1 MEFFHSL
8 HLSSI
13 NRILTTI
20 NTPYMK
26 KHNLKFLTCGLI
38 IGFTLTVSSCEKKLA
53 TTYTTPITSEKEDQ
67 SYNAPKGKQHAPS
80 ISMDKKSELI
90 SSGYY
95 RGSGADELKDT
106 DDYIEIQKHNTESYD
121 FIAENDFL
129 KATENPLSTF
139 SIDVDNAS
147 YTNTRRYIDN
157 GSLPPI
163 DAVRIEEFI
172 NYFSYD
178 YTKPTGKNPFS
189 INTEVSE
196 CPWNMEHKLV
206 HIGIQGKRFP
216 FESMAP
222 INLVFLV
229 DVSGSMSDENK
240 LPLLKKSLSLLVSKM
255 RAQDRISLTVYAGS
269 AGVVLP
275 STSGAEKAKIIS
287 ALDNLQS
294 GGSTAGGEGILLAYK
309 IAKENFIENGNNRV
323 LIATDGDFNVG
334 ASSDGEMIRL
344 VESKRDDGIFL
355 TVLGF
360 GMGNYKDSKMESIAD
375 HGNGNYFYIDNIG
388 EAQKT
393 LVEELDGTLYT
404 IAKDVKIQ
412 VEFNPAKVQA
422 YRLIGYENRMLKKE
436 DFNNDKKD
444 AGELG
449 AGHTV
454 TALYEIIPV
463 GVKATE
469 IGSVDALRYQKI
481 EAKKIEGQYAEE
493 MMVIKFRYKE
503 PKDSLSQLIVHTMK
517 DKTMKLANSSEN
529 FRFSAAVAEF
539 GMVLRNSKFK
549 GTSTYDQAMEL
560 AKNSKGADEGGYRAA
575 FIKMIKT
582 ASLLSLT
589 GKRDE

>member
-1 MEFFHSL
+1 
-8 HLSSI
+8 
-13 NRILTTI
+13 
-20 NTPYMK
+20 MK
-26 KHNLKFLTCGLI
+26 KNSLKFLGFGLI
-38 IGFTLTVSSCEKKLA
+38 LGLTVIFSSCEKKLTVNSIKPAKDEA
-53 TTYTTPITSEKEDQ
+53 TY
-67 SYNAPKGKQHAPS
+67 YPKNKQHNCPT
-80 ISMDKKSELI
+80 
-90 SSGYY
+90 Y
-95 RGSGADELKDT
+95 SGAKREQAKPDSYGSVSEEELKG
-106 DDYIEIQKHNTESYD
+106 DDGYIQQHNTESYN
-121 FIAENDFL
+121 FIVENDFL

-147 YTNTRRYIDN
+147 YTNSRRYIDG
-157 GSLPPI
+157 GSLPPA

-178 YTKPTGKNPFS
+178 YVKPTGRHPFS

-196 CPWNMEHKLV
+196 CPWNGQHKLV
-206 HIGIQGKRFP
+206 HVGIQGKRFP

-240 LPLLKKSLSLLVSKM
+240 LPLLKKSLGLLVSKM
-255 RAQDRISLTVYAGS
+255 RPQDRISLTVYAGS

-275 STSGAEKAKIIS
+275 STSGAEKEKIIS

-294 GGSTAGGEGILLAYK
+294 GGSTAGGQGIILAYK
-309 IAKENFIENGNNRV
+309 IAKENFIKNGNNRV

-334 ASSDGEMIRL
+334 ASSDGEMTHLI
-344 VESKRDDGIFL
+344 ESKREDGIFL

-393 LVEELDGTLYT
+393 LVDELDGTLYT

-436 DFNNDKKD
+436 DFNDDKKD

-463 GVKATE
+463 GVTATE
-469 IGSVDALRYQKI
+469 LGKVDDLRYQKT
-481 EAKKIEGQYAEE
+481 EPKKIESQYADE

-503 PKDSLSQLIVHTMK
+503 PKDSISQLIVHTMK
-517 DKTMKLANSSEN
+517 DKEVKLANSSEN

-539 GMVLRNSKFK
+539 GMILRNSKFK
-549 GTSTYDQAMEL
+549 GTANYDQAIEL
-560 AKNSKGADEGGYRAA
+560 AKNAKGIDEEGYRAE
-575 FIKMIKT
+575 FIKMMKT
-582 ASLLSLT
+582 TSLLSAT
-589 GKRDE
+589 GKIEE

>member
-1 MEFFHSL
+1 MG
-8 HLSSI
+8 I
-13 NRILTTI
+13 NRKIKQTL
-20 NTPYMK
+20 MK
-26 KHNLKFLTCGLI
+26 KINLKFMSLYFI
-38 IGFTLTVSSCEKKLA
+38 IAVAMIVFSCEKN
-53 TTYTTPITSEKEDQ
+53 ITSSKSPVMEKEKRSVKQNSIKRYYSPAFRKDESGVITGEQYNKQ
-67 SYNAPKGKQHAPS
+67 SDGDIYVEP
-80 ISMDKKSELI
+80 
-90 SSGYY
+90 
-95 RGSGADELKDT
+95 
-106 DDYIEIQKHNTESYD
+106 HNTESYN

-129 KATENPLSTF
+129 KATDNPLSTF

-147 YTNTRRYIDN
+147 YTNSRRYIDN
-157 GSLPPI
+157 GSLPPE

-178 YTKPTGKNPFS
+178 YAKPTGKQPFS
-189 INTEVSE
+189 INTEISE
-196 CPWNMEHKLV
+196 CPWNNKHKLV
-206 HIGIQGKRFP
+206 HVGIQGKRFP

-222 INLVFLV
+222 VNLVFLV
-229 DVSGSMSDENK
+229 DVSGSMSDVNK

-255 RAQDRISLTVYAGS
+255 RPQDRISLTVYAGA

-275 STSGAEKAKIIS
+275 STSGADKETILA
-287 ALDNLQS
+287 ALNNLNA
-294 GGSTAGGEGILLAYK
+294 GGSTAGGAGINLAYK
-309 IAKENFIENGNNRV
+309 IAKENFIKNGNNRV

-334 ASSDGEMIRL
+334 ASSDGEMTRL
-344 VESKRDDGIFL
+344 IESKRDDGIFL

-393 LVEELDGTLYT
+393 LVDELDGTLYA

-412 VEFNPAKVQA
+412 IEFNPAKVQQ

-436 DFNNDKKD
+436 DFNDDKKD

-463 GVKATE
+463 GVTPE
-469 IGSVDALRYQKI
+469 IITSVDPLRYQKT
-481 EAKKIEGQYAEE
+481 EPKKIESQYANE

-503 PKDSLSQLIVHTMK
+503 PKDTVSQLIVHSLK
-517 DKTMKLANSSEN
+517 DKDVKLSNSSDN

-539 GMVLRNSKFK
+539 GMILRNSKFK
-549 GTSTYDQAMEL
+549 GTSSFDQAIEL
-560 AKNSKGADEGGYRAA
+560 AKNAKGTDEEGYRSE
-575 FIKMIKT
+575 FVKLMKT
-582 ASLLSLT
+582 ASLLSVT
-589 GKRDE
+589 GKNQE

>member
-1 MEFFHSL
+1 MKTNFLKL
-8 HLSSI
+8 HTFGLALG
-13 NRILTTI
+13 LTLFI
-20 NTPYMK
+20 
-26 KHNLKFLTCGLI
+26 
-38 IGFTLTVSSCEKKLA
+38 SSCDKN
-53 TTYTTPITSEKEDQ
+53 ITNGTLKEADEARYDK
-67 SYNAPKGKQHAPS
+67 SYQYAPS
-80 ISMDKKSELI
+80 STQE
-90 SSGYY
+90 
-95 RGSGADELKDT
+95 RAAGAGHYNMPAPEEEYAEPL
-106 DDYIEIQKHNTESYD
+106 NTESYEYLP
-121 FIAENDFL
+121 ENEFL

-147 YTNTRRYIDN
+147 YTNCRRFIDQ
-157 GSLPPI
+157 GSLPPV
-163 DAVRIEEFI
+163 DAVRIEEFV
-172 NYFSYD
+172 NYFNYD
-178 YTKPTGKNPFS
+178 YTKPTGKHPFS
-189 INTEVSE
+189 INTELSE
-196 CPWNMEHKLV
+196 CPWNKTHKLV

-240 LPLLKKSLSLLVSKM
+240 LPLLKKSLSLLVGKM
-255 RAQDRISLTVYAGS
+255 RSQDRISLVVYAGA

-275 STSGAEKAKIIS
+275 STAGNEKEKIIQ

-294 GGSTAGGEGILLAYK
+294 GGSTAGGEGIILAYK

-334 ASSDGEMIRL
+334 ASSDGEMTRL

-388 EAQKT
+388 EAKKT
-393 LVEELDGTLYT
+393 LVDELDGTLYA

-412 VEFNPAKVQA
+412 IEFNPTKVQA
-422 YRLIGYENRMLKKE
+422 YRLVGYENRMLKKE
-436 DFNNDKKD
+436 DFNDDKKD

-454 TALYEIIPV
+454 TALYEIVPV
-463 GVKATE
+463 GVKEELT
-469 IGSVDALRYQKI
+469 GSVDPLRYQKT
-481 EAKKIEGQYAEE
+481 EPKKIESQYVDE

-503 PKDSLSQLIVHTMK
+503 PKDSTSKLIVHTMK
-517 DKTMKLANSSEN
+517 DREVTLGSSSEN

-539 GMVLRNSKFK
+539 GMLLRDSKFK
-549 GTSTYDQAMEL
+549 GDASFASALEL
-560 AKNSKGADEGGYRAA
+560 AKNSKGTDEEGYRSE
-575 FIKMIKT
+575 FTKMIST
-582 ASLLSLT
+582 AALLK
-589 GKRDE
+589 GQN

>member
-1 MEFFHSL
+1 
-8 HLSSI
+8 
-13 NRILTTI
+13 
-20 NTPYMK
+20 MK
-26 KHNLKFLTCGLI
+26 KHSLKFLSYGLI
-38 IGFTLTVSSCEKKLA
+38 IGFALIVSSCDKRLNNHRAYCPKM
-53 TTYTTPITSEKEDQ
+53 KEGNSNSDTKR
-67 SYNAPKGKQHAPS
+67 YYAP
-80 ISMDKKSELI
+80 SMDKQEGMVSP
-90 SSGYY
+90 GYREIT
-95 RGSGADELKDT
+95 RGGMEEEKPADDF
-106 DDYIEIQKHNTESYD
+106 YVQQHNTESYN
-121 FIAENDFL
+121 FITENDFL

-157 GSLPPI
+157 GNLPPA
-163 DAVRIEEFI
+163 DAVRIEEFV

-178 YTKPTGKNPFS
+178 YTKPTGRHPFS

-206 HIGIQGKRFP
+206 HVGIQGKRFP
-216 FESMAP
+216 FETMAP

-255 RAQDRISLTVYAGS
+255 RPQDRISLTVYAGS

-275 STSGAEKAKIIS
+275 STSGAEKDKIIA

-294 GGSTAGGEGILLAYK
+294 GGSTAGGEGIILAYK
-309 IAKENFIENGNNRV
+309 IAKDNFIKNGNNRV

-334 ASSDGEMIRL
+334 ASSDGEMTRL

-393 LVEELDGTLYT
+393 LVDELDGTLYA

-436 DFNNDKKD
+436 DFNDDKKD

-463 GVKATE
+463 DVSYNETGK
-469 IGSVDALRYQKI
+469 VDPLRYQKN
-481 EAKKIEGQYAEE
+481 EPKKIESQYADE

-503 PKDSLSQLIVHTMK
+503 PKDSVSQLIVHTMK
-517 DKTMKLANSSEN
+517 DKAVKLANSSDN

-539 GMVLRNSKFK
+539 GMILRDSKFK
-549 GTSTYDQAMEL
+549 GTSTYDQVSEL
-560 AKNSKGADEGGYRAA
+560 AKNSKGTDEEGYRAE
-575 FIKMIKT
+575 FIKMVKT
-582 ASLLSLT
+582 ASLLSVT
-589 GKRDE
+589 GKRE